1 MVDVSFTALATT
13 SDKAGTENPPL
24 RFNINRNWQQH
35 DFPLSDLT
43 VAGLVSGK
51 IVGSMNSKMIV
62 VSDADFPVNG
72 EGQQQ
77 RQIPPDNMNFIV
89 NAIDWLS
96 DDTGLI
102 DLRTKEVTSRPID
115 QMDDAKKALIKYLN
129 FLLPVMLVIGYGFV
143 RYQYRRNLRMKRMGE
158 DYI

>member
-1 MVDVSFTALATT
+1 MTGVQTCAL
-13 SDKAGTENPPL
+13 PIC
-24 RFNINRNWQQH
+24 FNINRNWQQH